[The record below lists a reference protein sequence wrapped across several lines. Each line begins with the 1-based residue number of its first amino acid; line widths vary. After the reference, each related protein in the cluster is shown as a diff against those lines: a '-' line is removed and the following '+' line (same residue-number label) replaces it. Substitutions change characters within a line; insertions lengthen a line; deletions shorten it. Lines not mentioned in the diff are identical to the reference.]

1 MLGYGFLKS
10 SGANLKTTIKKPA
23 VAPSTHSSLWPKLP
37 SSHVVNRWIN
47 ELARLPSHTTDPDQW
62 VICGKAVLLEND
74 DLEIFKDLVSY
85 AANKVGMNF
94 YYISLEEVSLDLL
107 DSLEELGST
116 VPTLVYIE
124 PGRWLGGED
133 GEGEHA
139 WPAHPSDDAETLHRF
154 RLLLSQYLIENSS
167 NKPIIITTGVRSASQ
182 IDIALRRGK
191 LFDRRIRLPEFE
203 PELVASSFIDDVS
216 RNIFEYEIEAQQKR
230 IGYLLK
236 REFPSYRRRSLLAS
250 AIRRL
255 AWRENRLVNFND
267 FVQFASFGTQ
277 EDEAALPDPAIAR
290 RHAIHEAGHAL
301 VTYLDSRD
309 HTVPVYTSI
318 LKRGGALGVVI
329 TPPDAYEMTGEDLSY
344 RDIIHKIKVCLAGR
358 AAEYLVLGAEDV
370 SARGAL
376 GDLEE
381 ATHWARLL
389 LEELGHSADTATIEE
404 ASSNLLVQNSKPAA
418 VERQR
423 TDSQAR
429 LFLQKLFMETVDIL
443 QKNSTLLERV
453 ISELEKNT
461 ILFEDDLKVLFVQ

>member
-1 MLGYGFLKS
+1 MKTPTKKS
-10 SGANLKTTIKKPA
+10 QT
-23 VAPSTHSSLWPKLP
+23 STNIHSSLWAKLP
-37 SSHVVNRWIN
+37 ASHVVNRWIN
-47 ELARLPSHTTDPDQW
+47 ELTSLPRHETNTDVW
-62 VICGKAVLLEND
+62 NICGKAVLLEND
-74 DLEIFKDLVSY
+74 DLEILKDLVSY
-85 AANKVGMNF
+85 VANKAGMNF
-94 YYISLEEVSLDLL
+94 YYMDLEQVCLDPLAE
-107 DSLEELGST
+107 LEELDT
-116 VPTLVYIE
+116 NIPTLVYIE
-124 PGRWLGGED
+124 PGRWLGGADGD
-133 GEGEHA
+133 GEDA
-139 WPAHPSDDAETLHRF
+139 WQSHPLEDSEVLNRF
-154 RLLLSQYLIENSS
+154 RLHLCQFLKERSPT
-167 NKPIIITTGVRSASQ
+167 KPIIITTGVRSASQ
-182 IDIALRRGK
+182 MELALRRGS
-191 LFDRRIRLPEFE
+191 LFDRRIRLAEFE
-203 PELVASSFIDDVS
+203 PEISASSFIDDVGQDVFDKS
-216 RNIFEYEIEAQQKR
+216 IESQHRR

-236 REFPSYRRRSLLAS
+236 REFPTYRRRSLLAS

-290 RHAIHEAGHAL
+290 RHAIHGAGHAL

-318 LKRGGALGVVI
+318 MKRGGALGVVI

-370 SARGAL
+370 SARGAM

-418 VERQR
+418 VERHR

-453 ISELEKNT
+453 ISGLEENT
-461 ILFEDDLKVLFVQ
+461 ILFEDDLRAIIAK